1 MASVIANERPQYANW
16 LLANERKLLV
26 ELFDEAERN
35 GEFRLDDKEF
45 TAEMIQ
51 SATMKFRFPQ
61 LWSKLTMP
69 KLERELDGVL
79 KLLIDGLGAQ
89 KTRKVGGQAD

>member
-1 MASVIANERPQYANW
+1 
-16 LLANERKLLV
+16 
-26 ELFDEAERN
+26 
-35 GEFRLDDKEF
+35 
-45 TAEMIQ
+45 
-51 SATMKFRFPQ
+51 
-61 LWSKLTMP
+61 MP